1 MNELI
6 LAAVTCY
13 QLGANITSCDN
24 GETVYKLGNVY
35 QITGQDNRQ
44 PIASDTSTQQLPI
57 LPVLP
62 AINPPTQSFGV
73 LKPFD

>member
-1 MNELI
+1 MNQLI

-13 QLGANITSCDN
+13 QFGANITSCDN

-35 QITGQDNRQ
+35 QITGQETK

-57 LPVLP
+57 LPALP
-62 AINPPTQSFGV
+62 AINPPAQSFGV